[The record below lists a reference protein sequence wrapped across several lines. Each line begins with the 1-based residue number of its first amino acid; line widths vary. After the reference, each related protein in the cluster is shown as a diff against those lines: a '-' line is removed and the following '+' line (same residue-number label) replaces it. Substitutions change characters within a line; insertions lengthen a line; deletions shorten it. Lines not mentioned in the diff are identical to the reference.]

1 MLTLRVGWTISLYL
15 SLFGSVLVKDTDNED
30 SRAVFAVNCGGE
42 EHTDMQGV
50 NYERDTNKAGTAS
63 DFGKQLLIGRVPE
76 QDQIL
81 YQTERYNS
89 ATFGYDMNV
98 EGDGEYTLVLK
109 MSEVYFDAP
118 NMKVFDVVLNGD
130 LTVVS
135 DLDIYEKVGRG
146 VAHDEYIEFEIE
158 GDRIIYEGEESEISG
173 GMIRVEFIKS
183 YRDNPKINAI
193 VLMKGKLDDGIK
205 LPSLAMEQEGEE
217 DNEEEKEAASKRRT
231 PSGPRIADPYES
243 QDSMVLPVL
252 VAIAAIIPVISVFCL
267 CKL

>member
-1 MLTLRVGWTISLYL
+1 MVQ
-15 SLFGSVLVKDTDNED
+15 DTAHTNA
-30 SRAVFAVNCGGE
+30 RKPQAVFAVNCGGQ
-42 EHTDMQGV
+42 EHTDSAGV
-50 NYERDTNKAGTAS
+50 KYMADGNKAGTPS
-63 DFGKQLLIGRVPE
+63 DYGKQLMIGRVPE

-81 YQTERYNS
+81 YQTERYHT

-98 EGDGEYTLVLK
+98 DGDGEYTLILK

-130 LTVVS
+130 LTILS

-158 GDRIIYEGEESEISG
+158 GDRILYEGEESEISAG
-173 GMIRVEFIKS
+173 KIRVEFIKS
-183 YRDNPKINAI
+183 YRDNPKVNAI
-193 VLMKGKLDDGIK
+193 VLVKGKLEDQAK
-205 LPSLAMEQEGEE
+205 LPSLAMEQEGE
-217 DNEEEKEAASKRRT
+217 DDVDQEEKESSSKRRT
-231 PSGPRIADPYES
+231 PSGPRIADPYEN
-243 QDSMVLPVL
+243 QDSLVLPVL